1 MAFAKTGEDMSAI
14 KRFEDIEGW
23 QKGRELAKAVYA
35 MTNVGDFARDFGL
48 KDQMRR
54 AAVSVMSNIAEGY
67 GRGGNKE
74 FLQYLSQAKGSAAEV
89 QAQLYVALDV
99 GYLSKNDFGRLYS
112 LADST
117 ASVIAGL
124 MRYLVQ
130 SDLKGPK
137 YHHAAPTETQNPERR
152 TQNAER

>member
-1 MAFAKTGEDMSAI
+1 MAFARMEEDMSGI

-23 QKGRELAKAVYA
+23 QKARELAKAVYA
-35 MTNVGDFARDFGL
+35 VTNLGEFARDFGL

-74 FLQYLSQAKGSAAEV
+74 FLQYLSQAKGSVAEV
-89 QAQLYVALDV
+89 QAQLYVALDA
-99 GYLSKNDFGRLYS
+99 GYLSKYDFDRLYS

-117 ASVIAGL
+117 AGLIAGL
-124 MRYLVQ
+124 MRYLAQ
-130 SDLKGPK
+130 SGLKGPK
-137 YHHAAPTETQNPERR
+137 YQHVVTS
-152 TQNAER
+152 

>member
-1 MAFAKTGEDMSAI
+1 MSGI

-23 QKGRELAKAVYA
+23 QKARELAKVVYV
-35 MTNVGDFARDFGL
+35 TTSVGEFARDFGL

-89 QAQLYVALDV
+89 QAQLYVALDA
-99 GYLSKNDFGRLYS
+99 GYLSKEEFEHLYS

-117 ASVIAGL
+117 ASIIVGL
-124 MRYLVQ
+124 MRYLAQ
-130 SDLKGPK
+130 SDFKGPK
-137 YHHAAPTETQNPERR
+137 YHHVVTS
-152 TQNAER
+152 